1 MGDTIITV
9 NNVSMKF
16 NLAKER
22 VDNIKEYIIRA
33 VKGKLEQDEFWALT
47 DVSFEVERG
56 DAVGLIGLNGSGK
69 STMLKTIARVLKPT
83 KGKVTV
89 NGSVAPLI
97 ELNAGFDMDLTG
109 RENVYLNGA
118 ILGRSRKV
126 SDSLLSD
133 IVEFSELEEFMDVP
147 MKNYSSGMVS
157 RLAFAIATAEYA
169 DILIVDEVLAVG
181 DYKYQDKCIGRIKEM
196 MAKGTTV
203 FFVSHDIEQVEDICN
218 KVVWLKDGRVHMQGD
233 TSTVCE
239 AYKQM

>member
-1 MGDTIITV
+1 MGETIITV

-89 NGSVAPLI
+89 KGSVAPLI

-203 FFVSHDIEQVEDICN
+203 FFCIP
-218 KVVWLKDGRVHMQGD
+218 
-233 TSTVCE
+233 
-239 AYKQM
+239 

>member
-1 MGDTIITV
+1 MGETIITV
-9 NNVSMKF
+9 ENVSMKF

-22 VDNIKEYIIRA
+22 VDNIKEYIIRSI
-33 VKGKLEQDEFWALT
+33 KGKLEQDEFWALK
-47 DVSFEVERG
+47 DISFTVERG

-69 STMLKTIARVLKPT
+69 STMLKIIARVLKPT

-89 NGSVAPLI
+89 NGKVAPLI

-118 ILGRSRKV
+118 ILGRSRKT
-126 SDSLLSD
+126 SDLLMTD

-169 DILIVDEVLAVG
+169 DVLIVDEVLAVG
-181 DYKYQDKCIGRIKEM
+181 DYKFQDKCIDRIKKM
-196 MAKGTTV
+196 MEKGTTV

-218 KVVWLKDGRVHMQGD
+218 KVVWLKDGTLHMQGK
-233 TSTVCE
+233 TKEVCNI
-239 AYKQM
+239 YKHN

>member
-181 DYKYQDKCIGRIKEM
+181 DYKYQDKCIERIKEM

-233 TSTVCE
+233 TRTVCA

>member
-181 DYKYQDKCIGRIKEM
+181 DYKYQDKCIERIKEM

-233 TSTVCE
+233 TRTVCE

>member
-118 ILGRSRKV
+118 ILGRTRKM
-126 SDSLLSD
+126 SDSLLAD

-196 MAKGTTV
+196 MTKGTTV
-203 FFVSHDIEQVEDICN
+203 FFVSHDIEQVEELCN

-233 TSTVCE
+233 TWTVCN